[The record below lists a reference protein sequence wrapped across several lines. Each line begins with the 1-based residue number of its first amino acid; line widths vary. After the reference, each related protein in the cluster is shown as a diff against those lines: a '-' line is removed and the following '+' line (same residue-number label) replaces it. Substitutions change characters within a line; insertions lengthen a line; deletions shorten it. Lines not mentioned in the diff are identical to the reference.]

1 MAGRLLWPTGRI
13 LKASFPADCA
23 FSMRPV
29 GQKSRPAMAKRSTSN
44 GWATPSAYWA
54 HTEASFS
61 LRTHKCRLGGPYYEM
76 STMRLRVGTNE
87 ATLVKWNAFI
97 VFSSM
102 QVCKCIGKMSS
113 VPSKAAWAW

>member
-1 MAGRLLWPTGRI
+1 MNGGATPLAYWAHTESI
-13 LKASFPADCA
+13 
-23 FSMRPV
+23 FSCWLCFQYAP
-29 GQKSRPAMAKRSTSN
+29 SRPKESPSR
-44 GWATPSAYWA
+44 GCATPSAYWA
-54 HTEASFS
+54 HMEASFS

-113 VPSKAAWAW
+113 VPSMGLARGS